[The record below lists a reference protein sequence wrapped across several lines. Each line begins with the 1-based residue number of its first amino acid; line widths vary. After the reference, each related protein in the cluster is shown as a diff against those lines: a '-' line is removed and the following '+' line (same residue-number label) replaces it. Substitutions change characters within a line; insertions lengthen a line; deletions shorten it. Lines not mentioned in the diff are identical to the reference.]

1 MFDEFVSGNHLLEL
15 FLRDEVEVLLG
26 LLKVFAS
33 LRSGGVRLLSL
44 EEIAILGE
52 DVVDEGLLSNTRWPD
67 ENEWLLLERRSVE
80 WVEVF
85 LGVDEDV
92 VLNSG

>member
-26 LLKVFAS
+26 LLKAFTS
-33 LRSGGVRLLSL
+33 LRSGGVRFLSL

-52 DVVDEGLLSNTRWPD
+52 DIVDEGLLSNTRWPD